1 MRELDLEVQAM
12 LARRRRL
19 LRWWPA
25 AGLLSLLMLAAAFG
39 WLALNAPELVN
50 PFMVA
55 RQLQEG
61 TLDAASLQMM
71 AAMLPIVMLFLLSVV
86 AALLVFVHVTL
97 SRERRYQQIIDRLQA
112 REARS

>member
-1 MRELDLEVQAM
+1 MGELEFEVQAM

-25 AGLLSLLMLAAAFG
+25 AGLFALLMLAAVFA

-61 TLDAASLQMM
+61 TLDVSSMQLM
-71 AAMLPIVMLFLLSVV
+71 AAMLPVVMLVLLSVV

-97 SRERRYQQIIDRLQA
+97 SREKRYQQIIERLRAQ
-112 REARS
+112 